1 MQLNRECLKWER
13 MVLKGE
19 KLTLFFIWV
28 SQFTCNWYIDYQL
41 SKGNKT
47 DWILEQSEVTQNGL
61 YMNPSLILKSLIFQ
75 ILFDYVEKTYIAYM
89 EGNDSFEDYD
99 EQLSNHLSKIEGL
112 GSLKLLM
119 SFSVGYLYTYLYWFC
134 IEFMNTWIS

>member
-61 YMNPSLILKSLIFQ
+61 YMNPSLILKQLIFSDFVWLCGENVHCIHGGQ
-75 ILFDYVEKTYIAYM
+75 R
-89 EGNDSFEDYD
+89 
-99 EQLSNHLSKIEGL
+99 QLWGLWRAAVQPSK
-112 GSLKLLM
+112 
-119 SFSVGYLYTYLYWFC
+119 
-134 IEFMNTWIS
+134 